1 MDQQLTSRSEY
12 HQNRLVRPRHPA
24 QIQRGM
30 DPAHLKDQ
38 YKQNMIDF
46 DEEGDRWRVYLYIYL
61 NSVENQNDS

>member
-1 MDQQLTSRSEY
+1 MISEHREKIENTISKICMDQQLTSRSEY

-30 DPAHLKDQ
+30 DPAPLKDQ

-46 DEEGDRWRVYLYIYL
+46 DEYCDR
-61 NSVENQNDS
+61 